1 MAAKGSRYI
10 LGHLGYTDF
19 ASLEDGQEAVIVLN
33 PTEPNA
39 RAEASK
45 SLKAAFAK
53 IGRRCVISTQS
64 ILVEAEPGTWK
75 QSHFLRVKPVRLNHV
90 EN

>member
-10 LGHLGYTDF
+10 LGHLGYSDY
-19 ASLEDGQEAVIVLN
+19 ARLVDGQEAVIVLN
-33 PTEPNA
+33 PAEPTA

-53 IGRRCVISTQS
+53 AGRRCVISTQS
-64 ILVEAEPGTWK
+64 ILVEAEAGTWK
-75 QSHFLRVKPVRLNHV
+75 QSHFLVVKPAP
-90 EN
+90 